1 MCGQMKFNFM
11 ISATSAH
18 FWPLKDR
25 ENCDALTQAPQFSL
39 IELKSLKLLTR
50 FSHDVCRSLF

>member
-11 ISATSAH
+11 ISVTSAH

-25 ENCDALTQAPQFSL
+25 ENCDALITLISVTISL
-39 IELKSLKLLTR
+39 R
-50 FSHDVCRSLF
+50 YVVR